1 MKILLVNKYWYIRG
15 GSERV
20 VFATKEILEKN
31 GHEVVVF
38 GMKND
43 KNIVENDYFIDDID
57 YKKISAWKKFILGF
71 KIIYNKDAKKKFASL
86 VEDFK
91 PEVIHF
97 HNIYHQL
104 SFSLFDVVKNKK
116 IPSVLTLH
124 DYKMISPN
132 YNLFHH
138 GKLDES
144 SCGRNYYKCL
154 LKNCMENFVESF
166 LVTCEAYFRKW
177 KKWND
182 VVSVYI
188 SPSIFLK
195 NKFLSVGFQN
205 LIEVIP
211 NPLVDLKSEVDL
223 SVGQYVLYMGRL
235 SEEKGVTL
243 FLDFAKKLPHINFKM
258 VGEGPLGKFLEK
270 SIKQENIKNIE
281 LLGHQTGDVLDN
293 IIKKSKFLVMP
304 SQWFENYAL
313 SVLEAH
319 VLGKVVLA
327 SDLGGLSEMM
337 PKEMLVNHGDIN
349 LWVEKITEWFNKNEK
364 ELIKIEKG
372 LCDKVREENNIDSYY
387 QHLTEVYKK
396 ILL

>member
-1 MKILLVNKYWYIRG
+1 M
-15 GSERV
+15 
-20 VFATKEILEKN
+20 
-31 GHEVVVF
+31 
-38 GMKND
+38 
-43 KNIVENDYFIDDID
+43 
-57 YKKISAWKKFILGF
+57 
-71 KIIYNKDAKKKFASL
+71 
-86 VEDFK
+86 
-91 PEVIHF
+91 
-97 HNIYHQL
+97 
-104 SFSLFDVVKNKK
+104 
-116 IPSVLTLH
+116 
-124 DYKMISPN
+124 
-132 YNLFHH
+132 
-138 GKLDES
+138 
-144 SCGRNYYKCL
+144 
-154 LKNCMENFVESF
+154 
-166 LVTCEAYFRKW
+166 
-177 KKWND
+177 
-182 VVSVYI
+182 
-188 SPSIFLK
+188 
-195 NKFLSVGFQN
+195 
-205 LIEVIP
+205 
-211 NPLVDLKSEVDL
+211 
-223 SVGQYVLYMGRL
+223 
-235 SEEKGVTL
+235 
-243 FLDFAKKLPHINFKM
+243 
-258 VGEGPLGKFLEK
+258 EK